1 VQKQLG
7 DIVTSLKQGDLESVL
22 GRYSEILLALLVI
35 TIVAIMI
42 IPVPTWIL
50 DVLLAANM
58 AMAIAVL
65 MICLYIPDALA
76 LASFP
81 TILLIATLFRLA
93 LEISA
98 TRLILLYANAGEVI
112 HAFGNFVVK
121 GNLVVGLV
129 VFLIITIVQL
139 VVIAKGAERVSEVAA
154 RFTLDAMPG
163 KQMSIDAD
171 LRAGLID
178 GAEAKRR
185 RRLIE
190 KEAQFHGAMDGA
202 MKFVKGDAIAGIIIS
217 LVNLIAGFI
226 IGVFMKDFS
235 FEVAIRRYSI
245 LTVGEGLVAQIPAIL
260 VTTAAAVLTTR
271 VASSEEA
278 SSLGKDIGAQMLSQ
292 PTAIAI
298 ASGLMGAMALVP
310 GMPTIPFLVLATIAG
325 ATAWSLMRTKA
336 AKEKERARAAQVI
349 ERNPDHP
356 KSKPQDLQLPLA
368 VPVIV
373 EASAPLTAYLDVGQR
388 GERFMNQLLPQ
399 MRYWLFQELGLVLP
413 GVRIRGEAGELK
425 ESQFA
430 IYIHEVPVAM
440 GEAHAGHAF
449 VPDEEAR
456 AAQLTGP
463 PGKHPITGQAGVW
476 VPEDQVG
483 PRDGKETTIVLP
495 DEFIAV
501 HLSQVVKRHA
511 EELLGIQEVQNFLDA
526 LEEQGYG
533 ALVKTVVPKLLSI
546 QRLTDILR
554 RLIREEISIKNMKA
568 ILEALAEWAPY
579 ESDPVYLTEYVR
591 MNLKRYIAH
600 KFSNGQPVLAVY
612 LLDPVI
618 EQTLRAGIQH
628 AASGSKLSLD
638 PEVSQGVLESF
649 RRAFAKV
656 DTATTRPIVLAQME
670 VRYFTKRLLSFEYP
684 TVAVLS
690 FQELPADVRVQPVGR
705 VQWSAAALPPNA
717 PGA

>member
-1 VQKQLG
+1 
-7 DIVTSLKQGDLESVL
+7 
-22 GRYSEILLALLVI
+22 
-35 TIVAIMI
+35 
-42 IPVPTWIL
+42 
-50 DVLLAANM
+50 
-58 AMAIAVL
+58 
-65 MICLYIPDALA
+65 
-76 LASFP
+76 
-81 TILLIATLFRLA
+81 
-93 LEISA
+93 
-98 TRLILLYANAGEVI
+98 
-112 HAFGNFVVK
+112 
-121 GNLVVGLV
+121 
-129 VFLIITIVQL
+129 
-139 VVIAKGAERVSEVAA
+139 
-154 RFTLDAMPG
+154 
-163 KQMSIDAD
+163 
-171 LRAGLID
+171 
-178 GAEAKRR
+178 
-185 RRLIE
+185 
-190 KEAQFHGAMDGA
+190 
-202 MKFVKGDAIAGIIIS
+202 
-217 LVNLIAGFI
+217 
-226 IGVFMKDFS
+226 
-235 FEVAIRRYSI
+235 
-245 LTVGEGLVAQIPAIL
+245 
-260 VTTAAAVLTTR
+260 
-271 VASSEEA
+271 
-278 SSLGKDIGAQMLSQ
+278 
-292 PTAIAI
+292 
-298 ASGLMGAMALVP
+298 
-310 GMPTIPFLVLATIAG
+310 
-325 ATAWSLMRTKA
+325 
-336 AKEKERARAAQVI
+336 
-349 ERNPDHP
+349 
-356 KSKPQDLQLPLA
+356 
-368 VPVIV
+368 
-373 EASAPLTAYLDVGQR
+373 
-388 GERFMNQLLPQ
+388 
-399 MRYWLFQELGLVLP
+399 
-413 GVRIRGEAGELK
+413 
-425 ESQFA
+425 
-430 IYIHEVPVAM
+430 
-440 GEAHAGHAF
+440 
-449 VPDEEAR
+449 
-456 AAQLTGP
+456 
-463 PGKHPITGQAGVW
+463 
-476 VPEDQVG
+476 
-483 PRDGKETTIVLP
+483 VLP